1 MFDELSQSGFNF
13 GESKSST
20 DSSNST
26 KANSFVVD
34 TTYMEDKFAM
44 IEETIE
50 ALEKFIDDK
59 NLEIAQLMS
68 KLDLYNCRESHHN
81 LKTQEKVDIDF
92 LNKSVDSQIV
102 KQSVMIF
109 LLSSLFVFLKENT
122 FDWCKTPK
130 MT

>member
-1 MFDELSQSGFNF
+1 MTLKIAIPGDNIASKLFHELSHSGFNF

-34 TTYMEDKFAM
+34 TTDMEDKFAM

-68 KLDLYNCRESHHN
+68 KLDLYNSRESHHN
-81 LKTQEKVDIDF
+81 LKTHEKVYIDS
-92 LNKSVDSQIV
+92 LNKSVVSQ
-102 KQSVMIF
+102 
-109 LLSSLFVFLKENT
+109 
-122 FDWCKTPK
+122 CPK
-130 MT
+130 NSILQLPL